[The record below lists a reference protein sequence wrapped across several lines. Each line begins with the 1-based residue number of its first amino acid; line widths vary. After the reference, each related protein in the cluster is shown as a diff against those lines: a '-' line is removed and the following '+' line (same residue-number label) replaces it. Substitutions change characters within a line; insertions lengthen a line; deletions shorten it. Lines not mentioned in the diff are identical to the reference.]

1 MFASVTKGAPC
12 LTESQYDMDIK
23 SNDDLLNYLIE
34 RANSTDPNIAKQW
47 FGRLQ
52 QRITGIQLAH
62 AIAAN
67 HADKM
72 TPDQV
77 VDYVNNLQ
85 NTIFKKIVIG

>member
-1 MFASVTKGAPC
+1 MLFR
-12 LTESQYDMDIK
+12 SQCPTGHFLYHMEIK
-23 SNDDLLNYLIE
+23 SNDDLLAYLID
-34 RANSTDPNIAKQW
+34 RANSTDPNVAKQW